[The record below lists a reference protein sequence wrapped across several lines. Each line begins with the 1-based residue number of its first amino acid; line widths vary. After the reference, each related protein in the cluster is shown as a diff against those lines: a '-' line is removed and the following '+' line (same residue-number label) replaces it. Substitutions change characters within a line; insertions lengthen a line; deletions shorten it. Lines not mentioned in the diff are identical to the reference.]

1 MVEVNQTELL
11 EEESLKNVTWDHSET
26 ANCSLSSVNITPSSD
41 VLCDSGAQRI
51 IFNQHYLT
59 YISNFKPIRGDT
71 IGSGSLTVGAIR
83 GSGTCI
89 LFGIEMPCLYAPN
102 LTKSVVSVSALSDY
116 NIEVTFKKGDVFMK
130 LPGDKRKIR
139 CIRSERQL
147 YTMDPDVI
155 QLRDS
160 TEDFTMLN

>member
-89 LFGIEMPCLYAPN
+89 LFGIERPCLYAPN
-102 LTKSVVSVSALSDY
+102 LTKSVVSVSVLSDY
-116 NIEVTFKKGDVFMK
+116 NIEVTFKNGDVFMK
-130 LPGDKRKIR
+130 LP
-139 CIRSERQL
+139 
-147 YTMDPDVI
+147 
-155 QLRDS
+155 
-160 TEDFTMLN
+160 

>member
-1 MVEVNQTELL
+1 MVEVNQTKLL
-11 EEESLKNVTWDHSET
+11 EEESFKNVTWDHSET

-51 IFNQHYLT
+51 IFNQHLLT

-83 GSGTCI
+83 GSSTCI
-89 LFGIEMPCLYAPN
+89 LFGIEMPWLYAPN
-102 LTKSVVSVSALSDY
+102 LTKSVVSVSVLSDY

-130 LPGDKRKIR
+130 LP
-139 CIRSERQL
+139 
-147 YTMDPDVI
+147 
-155 QLRDS
+155 
-160 TEDFTMLN
+160 

>member
-51 IFNQHYLT
+51 IFNQHLLT
-59 YISNFKPIRGDT
+59 YISNFKPIRGDI

-102 LTKSVVSVSALSDY
+102 LTKSVFSVSVLSDY

-130 LPGDKRKIR
+130 LP
-139 CIRSERQL
+139 
-147 YTMDPDVI
+147 
-155 QLRDS
+155 
-160 TEDFTMLN
+160 

>member
-1 MVEVNQTELL
+1 
-11 EEESLKNVTWDHSET
+11 
-26 ANCSLSSVNITPSSD
+26 
-41 VLCDSGAQRI
+41 
-51 IFNQHYLT
+51 
-59 YISNFKPIRGDT
+59 
-71 IGSGSLTVGAIR
+71 
-83 GSGTCI
+83 
-89 LFGIEMPCLYAPN
+89 MPCLYAPN

-116 NIEVTFKKGDVFMK
+116 NIEVTFKKGDVFKK

-147 YTMDPDVI
+147 YTMDPNVI